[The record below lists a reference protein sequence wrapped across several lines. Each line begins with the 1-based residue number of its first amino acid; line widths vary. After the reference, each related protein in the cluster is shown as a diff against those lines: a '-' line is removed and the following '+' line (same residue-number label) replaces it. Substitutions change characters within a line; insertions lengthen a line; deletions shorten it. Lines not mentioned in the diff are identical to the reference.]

1 VERTDVDGLTGG
13 RGSTAVELRPGRP
26 DDAEVCGRICY
37 EAFGA
42 IADTHGFPSD
52 FASLQVG
59 LDVAAEMLAH
69 PQIYA
74 VVAEIDG
81 RVVGCNFLDERS
93 AIVGVGPVGVD
104 PAVQNRGVGR
114 ALMLDVLRRA
124 ADRRAAGVRL
134 LQSAYHSRSLS
145 LYASLGFTARDVL
158 ACMNGTPPTGRI
170 PGRQV
175 RPATTAD
182 LDACAVAC
190 RRVHGHDRTAELAD
204 AIAQGAGLVVE
215 HDGRISGYASD
226 LGFTGH
232 AVGES
237 DADIEALIL
246 AADAFHGSGIL
257 VPITNG
263 ELFRWCLE
271 HGLHVVH
278 TMTLMSI
285 GLYTTPRGA
294 YLPSVQF

>member
-1 VERTDVDGLTGG
+1 MK
-13 RGSTAVELRPGRP
+13 VELGPGRR

-37 EAFGA
+37 DAFGA
-42 IADTHGFPSD
+42 IAAAHGFPSD
-52 FASLQVG
+52 FPSLQVG
-59 LDVAAEMLAH
+59 VDVASAMLAH

-74 VVAEIDG
+74 VVAELDG
-81 RVVGCNFLDERS
+81 QVVGSNFLDERS
-93 AIVGVGPVGVD
+93 VITGVGPVSVD
-104 PAVQNRGVGR
+104 PAAQNRGVGR

-124 ADRRAAGVRL
+124 DRPAG
-134 LQSAYHSRSLS
+134 SR
-145 LYASLGFTARDVL
+145 
-158 ACMNGTPPTGRI
+158 GTPAPGGVPQPIAVALRHARLHRPRRPGLHAGHATDRPDPGA
-170 PGRQV
+170 PGRQ
-175 RPATTAD
+175 ATTAD
-182 LDACAVAC
+182 LDACAVVC
-190 RRVHGHDRTAELAD
+190 RRVHGHDRTAEMAD
-204 AIAQGAGLVVE
+204 AIAHGTGLVVE

-237 DADIEALIL
+237 DADLKALIL
-246 AADAFHGSGIL
+246 AADTFHGSGIL
-257 VPITNG
+257 VPTTNG

-278 TMTLMSI
+278 VMTLMSV